1 MEKSLVGVLL
11 TFLIILI
18 VKTSLLNAQTPS
30 IENRV
35 FVLGNSVDI
44 DSNSSF
50 YQNLKKQFVKTKEPF
65 TLLLIG
71 DLLNQKFNKGAQS
84 TELNQITRIIDLI
97 QQFPNGKLVIIP
109 GDRDWN
115 QSGKGGYQRVI
126 KLEKQ
131 IKSYLESN
139 DYKRVKWAIKKGCPG
154 PKKIKLN
161 ENLTLI
167 AINTQWWNHPYDKPQ
182 PSDGT
187 CKIITHHDF
196 LEELD
201 DIIEE
206 NKNKN
211 VILADTT
218 LYIH

>member
-1 MEKSLVGVLL
+1 M
-11 TFLIILI
+11 IILI

-115 QSGKGGYQRVI
+115 QS
-126 KLEKQ
+126 
-131 IKSYLESN
+131 
-139 DYKRVKWAIKKGCPG
+139 VK
-154 PKKIKLN
+154 
-161 ENLTLI
+161 
-167 AINTQWWNHPYDKPQ
+167 
-182 PSDGT
+182 
-187 CKIITHHDF
+187 
-196 LEELD
+196 
-201 DIIEE
+201 
-206 NKNKN
+206 
-211 VILADTT
+211 ADTRG
-218 LYIH
+218 LLS